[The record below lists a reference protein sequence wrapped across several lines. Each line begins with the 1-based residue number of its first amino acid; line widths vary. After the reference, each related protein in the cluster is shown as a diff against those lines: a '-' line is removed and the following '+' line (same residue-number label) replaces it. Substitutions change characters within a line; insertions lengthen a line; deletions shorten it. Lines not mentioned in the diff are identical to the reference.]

1 MKNTKWIKRVALFM
15 AVAMCGVFGG
25 IALTGNLNMHQAAS
39 AESVLAQD
47 MALTSD
53 QLESPFKAAYEK
65 ASQSV
70 VGIKISTGTSI
81 ANGRIS
87 SQTAFVGSGVV
98 VSNDS
103 YVVTNNHVI
112 ESADSIYVVVG
123 EDEYPAELVATDADS
138 DVAVLLCKDHLGV
151 TPATLGNSDELS
163 VGDWAL
169 VIGNPLGETFVNTL
183 TTGVISGLGRD
194 VSSAGADTSVN
205 NFIQT
210 NAQINAGNSGGGLFN
225 IAGELVGITSMKLS
239 NNGYYGTAAIEG
251 IGFAIPINTV
261 KDVADDLIQFG
272 ERQYP
277 AIGVN
282 VSQIDSNTEEPTK
295 DSLPKSIWVRSVEK
309 DSPAAA
315 AGIEANDLIVK
326 ADGERVTTVKELQSA
341 IRSHEIGETVE
352 ITVYRIPNLTQIKA
366 NEDIPD
372 GEYLTF
378 DVEVKVIK

>member
-1 MKNTKWIKRVALFM
+1 MKNTKWIKRAALF
-15 AVAMCGVFGG
+15 VAIMMCGFFGG
-25 IALTGNLNMHQAAS
+25 IAFTGHLNLQKAAS

-47 MALTSD
+47 TALTSD

-98 VSNDS
+98 VSDDS

-123 EDEYPAELVATDADS
+123 EEEYPAELVATDADS
-138 DVAVLLCKDHLGV
+138 DVAVLLCKDLNV

-169 VIGNPLGETFVNTL
+169 VIGNPLGETFANTL

-194 VSSAGADTSVN
+194 VSTAGANTSVN

-210 NAQINAGNSGGGLFN
+210 NAQINSGNSGGGLFN

-239 NNGYYGTAAIEG
+239 NNGYYGSAAIEG

-261 KDVADDLIQFG
+261 KDVADDLIEYG

-277 AIGVN
+277 AIGVT
-282 VSQIDSNTEEPTK
+282 VAPIDSNTEEPTK

-309 DSPAAA
+309 NSPAAE
-315 AGIEANDLIVK
+315 AGIQANDLIVK
-326 ADGERVTTVKELQSA
+326 ADGKRISTVSELQSI
-341 IRSHEIGETVE
+341 IRGHEIGETVE
-352 ITVYRIPNLTQIKA
+352 ITVYRIPNLTQIKV

>member
-1 MKNTKWIKRVALFM
+1 MKNTKWIKRAALF
-15 AVAMCGVFGG
+15 VAIVMCGFFGG
-25 IALTGNLNMHQAAS
+25 IAFTGHLNLQKAAS

-47 MALTSD
+47 TALTSD

-98 VSNDS
+98 VSDDS

-123 EDEYPAELVATDADS
+123 EEEYPAELVATDADS
-138 DVAVLLCKDHLGV
+138 DVAVLLCKDLNV

-169 VIGNPLGETFVNTL
+169 VIGNPLGETFANTL

-194 VSSAGADTSVN
+194 VSTAGATTSVN

-210 NAQINAGNSGGGLFN
+210 NAQINSGNSGGGLFN

-239 NNGYYGTAAIEG
+239 NNGYYGSAAIEG

-261 KDVADDLIQFG
+261 KDVADDLIEYG

-277 AIGVN
+277 AIGVT
-282 VSQIDSNTEEPTK
+282 VAPIDSNTEEPTK

-309 DSPAAA
+309 NSPAAE
-315 AGIEANDLIVK
+315 AGIQANDLIVK
-326 ADGERVTTVKELQSA
+326 ADGKRITTVSELQST
-341 IRSHEIGETVE
+341 IRGHEIGETVE
-352 ITVYRIPNLTQIKA
+352 ITVYRIPNLTQIKV

-378 DVEVKVIK
+378 NVEVKVIK

>member
-1 MKNTKWIKRVALFM
+1 MKNTKWIKRATLFVAI
-15 AVAMCGVFGG
+15 VMCGFFGG
-25 IALTGNLNMHQAAS
+25 IAFTGHLNLQKAAA

-47 MALTSD
+47 TALTSD

-81 ANGRIS
+81 SNGRIS

-98 VSNDS
+98 VSDDS

-123 EDEYPAELVATDADS
+123 EEEYPAELVATDADS
-138 DVAVLLCKDHLGV
+138 DVAVLLCKDLNV

-169 VIGNPLGETFVNTL
+169 VIGNPLGETFANTL

-194 VSSAGADTSVN
+194 VSSAGANTSVN

-210 NAQINAGNSGGGLFN
+210 NAQINSGNSGGGLFN

-239 NNGYYGTAAIEG
+239 NNGYYGSAAIEG

-261 KDVADDLIQFG
+261 KEVADDLIEYG

-282 VSQIDSNTEEPTK
+282 VSPIDSNTEEPTK

-309 DSPAAA
+309 NSPAAE
-315 AGIEANDLIVK
+315 AGIQANDLIVK
-326 ADGERVTTVKELQSA
+326 ADGKRITTVSELQST

-352 ITVYRIPNLTQIKA
+352 ITVYRIPNLTQIKV

-378 DVEVKVIK
+378 NVEVKVLK

>member
-1 MKNTKWIKRVALFM
+1 MKNTKWIKRAALF
-15 AVAMCGVFGG
+15 VAIVMCGFFGG
-25 IALTGNLNMHQAAS
+25 IAFTGHLNLQKAAS

-47 MALTSD
+47 TALTSD

-98 VSNDS
+98 VSDDS

-123 EDEYPAELVATDADS
+123 EEEYPAELVATDADS
-138 DVAVLLCKDHLGV
+138 DVAVLLCKDLNV

-169 VIGNPLGETFVNTL
+169 VIGNPLGETFANTL

-194 VSSAGADTSVN
+194 VSTAGANTSVN

-210 NAQINAGNSGGGLFN
+210 NAQINSGNSGGGLFN

-239 NNGYYGTAAIEG
+239 NNGYYGSAAIEG

-261 KDVADDLIQFG
+261 KDVADDLIEYG

-277 AIGVN
+277 AIGVT
-282 VSQIDSNTEEPTK
+282 VAPIDSNTEEPTK

-309 DSPAAA
+309 NSPAAE
-315 AGIEANDLIVK
+315 AGIQANDLIVK
-326 ADGERVTTVKELQSA
+326 ADGKRISTVSELQSI
-341 IRSHEIGETVE
+341 IRGHEIGETVE
-352 ITVYRIPNLTQIKA
+352 ITVYRIPNLTQIKV

>member
-1 MKNTKWIKRVALFM
+1 MKNTKWIKRAALF
-15 AVAMCGVFGG
+15 VAIMMCGFFGG
-25 IALTGNLNMHQAAS
+25 VAFTGQMNLHQAAS

-98 VSNDS
+98 VSDDS

-123 EDEYPAELVATDADS
+123 EEEYPAELVATDADS
-138 DVAVLLCKDHLGV
+138 DVAVLLCKDLNV
-151 TPATLGNSDELS
+151 VPATLGNSDELS
-163 VGDWAL
+163 VGDYAL
-169 VIGNPLGETFVNTL
+169 VIGNPLGETFANTL
-183 TTGVISGLGRD
+183 TTGVISGLGRN
-194 VSSAGADTSVN
+194 VSSAGANTSVN

-210 NAQINAGNSGGGLFN
+210 NAQINSGNSGGGLFN

-239 NNGYYGTAAIEG
+239 NNGYYGSAAIEG

-261 KDVADDLIQFG
+261 KDVADDLIEYG

-277 AIGVN
+277 QIGVT
-282 VSQIDSNTEEPTK
+282 VFPIDSRTEEPTK

-309 DSPAAA
+309 NSPAAQ
-315 AGIEANDLIVK
+315 AGIEANDLIIK
-326 ADGERVTTVKELQSA
+326 ADGKRISTVNELQSA
-341 IRSHEIGETVE
+341 IRGHEIGETVE

-378 DVEVKVIK
+378 DVEVKVLN

>member
-1 MKNTKWIKRVALFM
+1 MKNTKWIKRAALF
-15 AVAMCGVFGG
+15 VAIVMCGFFGG
-25 IALTGNLNMHQAAS
+25 IAFTGHLNLQKAAA

-47 MALTSD
+47 TALTSD

-98 VSNDS
+98 VSDDS

-123 EDEYPAELVATDADS
+123 EEEYPAELVATDADS
-138 DVAVLLCKDHLGV
+138 DVAVLLCKDLNV
-151 TPATLGNSDELS
+151 IPATLGNSDELS

-169 VIGNPLGETFVNTL
+169 VIGNPLGETFANTL

-194 VSSAGADTSVN
+194 VNTAGANTSVN

-210 NAQINAGNSGGGLFN
+210 NAQINSGNSGGGLFN

-239 NNGYYGTAAIEG
+239 NNGYYGSAAIEG

-261 KDVADDLIQFG
+261 KDVADDLIEYG

-277 AIGVN
+277 AIGVT
-282 VSQIDSNTEEPTK
+282 VAPIDSNTEEPTK

-309 DSPAAA
+309 NSPAAE
-315 AGIEANDLIVK
+315 AGIQANDLIVK
-326 ADGERVTTVKELQSA
+326 ADGKRISTVSELQSI
-341 IRSHEIGETVE
+341 IRGHEIGETVE
-352 ITVYRIPNLTQIKA
+352 ITVYRIPNLTQIKV

>member
-1 MKNTKWIKRVALFM
+1 MKNTKWIKRAALF
-15 AVAMCGVFGG
+15 VAIVMCGFFGG
-25 IALTGNLNMHQAAS
+25 IAFTGHLNLQKAAA

-47 MALTSD
+47 TALTSD

-98 VSNDS
+98 VSDDS

-123 EDEYPAELVATDADS
+123 EEEYPAELVATDADS
-138 DVAVLLCKDHLGV
+138 DVAVLLCKDLNV

-169 VIGNPLGETFVNTL
+169 VIGNPLGETFANTL

-194 VSSAGADTSVN
+194 VSTAGANTSVN

-210 NAQINAGNSGGGLFN
+210 NAQINSGNSGGGLFN

-239 NNGYYGTAAIEG
+239 NNGYYGSAAIEG

-261 KDVADDLIQFG
+261 KDVADDLIEYG

-277 AIGVN
+277 AIGVT
-282 VSQIDSNTEEPTK
+282 VAPIDSNTEEPTK

-309 DSPAAA
+309 NSPAAE
-315 AGIEANDLIVK
+315 AGIQANDLIVK
-326 ADGERVTTVKELQSA
+326 ADGKRISTVSELQSI
-341 IRSHEIGETVE
+341 IRGHEIGETVE
-352 ITVYRIPNLTQIKA
+352 ITVYRIPNLTQIKV

>member
-169 VIGNPLGETFVNTL
+169 VIGNPLGETFANTL

-251 IGFAIPINTV
+251 IGFAIPVNTV
-261 KDVADDLIQFG
+261 KEVADDLIQFG
-272 ERQYP
+272 QRVYP
-277 AIGVN
+277 RIGV
-282 VSQIDSNTEEPTK
+282 SIRTIESPSDEPTS
-295 DSLPKSIWVRSVEK
+295 DALPASVWVISTEK
-309 DSPAAA
+309 DQPAAE
-315 AGIEANDLIVK
+315 AGIRANDLIVEV
-326 ADGERVTTVKELQSA
+326 DGQRVRTAEELQKS
-341 IRSHEIGETVE
+341 IRAHKIGETVS
-352 ITVYRIPNLTQIKA
+352 ITVYRIPNLTAIRA
-366 NEDIPD
+366 DEPIPE

-378 DVEVKVIK
+378 DVEVKAID

>member
-1 MKNTKWIKRVALFM
+1 MKNTKWIKRAALF
-15 AVAMCGVFGG
+15 VAIVMCGFFGG
-25 IALTGNLNMHQAAS
+25 IAFTGHLNLQKAAA

-47 MALTSD
+47 TALTSD

-98 VSNDS
+98 VSDDS

-123 EDEYPAELVATDADS
+123 EEEYPAELVATDADS
-138 DVAVLLCKDHLGV
+138 DVAVLLCKDLNV

-163 VGDWAL
+163 VGDWVL
-169 VIGNPLGETFVNTL
+169 VIGNPLGETFANTL

-194 VSSAGADTSVN
+194 VSTAGANTSVN

-210 NAQINAGNSGGGLFN
+210 NAQINSGNSGGGLFN

-239 NNGYYGTAAIEG
+239 NNGYYGSAAIEG

-261 KDVADDLIQFG
+261 KDVADDLIEYG

-277 AIGVN
+277 AIGVT
-282 VSQIDSNTEEPTK
+282 VAPIDSNTEEPTK

-309 DSPAAA
+309 NSPAAE
-315 AGIEANDLIVK
+315 AGIQANDLIVK
-326 ADGERVTTVKELQSA
+326 ADGKRISTVSELQSI
-341 IRSHEIGETVE
+341 IRGHEIGETVE
-352 ITVYRIPNLTQIKA
+352 ITVYRIPNLTQIKV

>member
-1 MKNTKWIKRVALFM
+1 MKNTKWIKRAALF
-15 AVAMCGVFGG
+15 VAIVMCGFFGG
-25 IALTGNLNMHQAAS
+25 IAFTGHLNLQKAAA

-47 MALTSD
+47 TALTSD

-98 VSNDS
+98 VSDDS

-123 EDEYPAELVATDADS
+123 EEEYPAELVATDADS
-138 DVAVLLCKDHLGV
+138 DVAVLLCKDLNV
-151 TPATLGNSDELS
+151 IPATLGNSDELS

-169 VIGNPLGETFVNTL
+169 VIGNPLGETFANTL

-194 VSSAGADTSVN
+194 VSTAGANTSVN

-210 NAQINAGNSGGGLFN
+210 NAQINSGNSGGGLFN

-239 NNGYYGTAAIEG
+239 NNGYYGSAAIEG

-261 KDVADDLIQFG
+261 KDVADDLIEYG

-277 AIGVN
+277 AIGVT
-282 VSQIDSNTEEPTK
+282 VAPIDSNTEEPTK

-309 DSPAAA
+309 NSPAAE
-315 AGIEANDLIVK
+315 AGIQANDLIVK
-326 ADGERVTTVKELQSA
+326 ADGKRISTVSELQSI
-341 IRSHEIGETVE
+341 IRGHEIGETVE
-352 ITVYRIPNLTQIKA
+352 ITVYRIPNLTQIKV

>member
-1 MKNTKWIKRVALFM
+1 MKNTKWIKRAALF
-15 AVAMCGVFGG
+15 VAIVMCGFFGG
-25 IALTGNLNMHQAAS
+25 IAFTGHLNLQKAAA

-47 MALTSD
+47 TALTSD

-98 VSNDS
+98 VSDDS

-123 EDEYPAELVATDADS
+123 EEEYPAELVATDADS
-138 DVAVLLCKDHLGV
+138 DVAVLLCKDLNV
-151 TPATLGNSDELS
+151 IPATLGNSDELS

-169 VIGNPLGETFVNTL
+169 VIGNPLGETFANTL

-194 VSSAGADTSVN
+194 VNTAGANTSVN

-210 NAQINAGNSGGGLFN
+210 NAQINSGNSGGGLFN

-239 NNGYYGTAAIEG
+239 NNGYYGSAAIEG

-261 KDVADDLIQFG
+261 KDVADDLIEYG

-277 AIGVN
+277 AIGVT
-282 VSQIDSNTEEPTK
+282 VSPIDSNTEEPTK

-309 DSPAAA
+309 NSPAAE
-315 AGIEANDLIVK
+315 AGIQANDLIVK
-326 ADGERVTTVKELQSA
+326 ADGKRISTVSELQSI
-341 IRSHEIGETVE
+341 IRGHEIGETVE
-352 ITVYRIPNLTQIKA
+352 ITVYRIPNLTQIKV

>member
-1 MKNTKWIKRVALFM
+1 MKNTKWIKRAALF
-15 AVAMCGVFGG
+15 VAIVMCGFFGG
-25 IALTGNLNMHQAAS
+25 IAFTGHLNLQKAAA
-39 AESVLAQD
+39 AESALAQD
-47 MALTSD
+47 TALTSD

-98 VSNDS
+98 VSDDS

-123 EDEYPAELVATDADS
+123 EEEYPAELVATDADS
-138 DVAVLLCKDHLGV
+138 DVAVLLCKDLNV

-169 VIGNPLGETFVNTL
+169 VIGNPLGETFANTL

-194 VSSAGADTSVN
+194 VSTAGANTSVN

-210 NAQINAGNSGGGLFN
+210 NAQINSGNSGGGLFN

-239 NNGYYGTAAIEG
+239 NNGYYGSAAIEG

-261 KDVADDLIQFG
+261 KDVADDLIEYG

-277 AIGVN
+277 AIGVT
-282 VSQIDSNTEEPTK
+282 VAPIDSNTEEPTK

-309 DSPAAA
+309 NSPAAE
-315 AGIEANDLIVK
+315 AGIQANDLIVK
-326 ADGERVTTVKELQSA
+326 ADGKRISTVSELQSI
-341 IRSHEIGETVE
+341 IRGHEIGETVE
-352 ITVYRIPNLTQIKA
+352 ITVYRIPNLTQIKV

>member
-1 MKNTKWIKRVALFM
+1 MKNTKWIKRATLFVAI
-15 AVAMCGVFGG
+15 VMCGFFGG
-25 IALTGNLNMHQAAS
+25 IAFTGHLNLQKAAA
-39 AESVLAQD
+39 AESILAQD
-47 MALTSD
+47 TALTSD

-81 ANGRIS
+81 SNGRIS

-98 VSNDS
+98 VSDDS

-123 EDEYPAELVATDADS
+123 EEEYPAELVATDADS
-138 DVAVLLCKDHLGV
+138 DVAVLLCKDLNV

-169 VIGNPLGETFVNTL
+169 VIGNPLGETFANTL

-194 VSSAGADTSVN
+194 VSSAGANTSVN

-210 NAQINAGNSGGGLFN
+210 NAQINSGNSGGGLFN

-239 NNGYYGTAAIEG
+239 NNGYYGSAAIEG

-261 KDVADDLIQFG
+261 KEVADDLIEYG

-282 VSQIDSNTEEPTK
+282 VSPIDSNTEEPTK

-309 DSPAAA
+309 NSPAAE
-315 AGIEANDLIVK
+315 AGIQANDLIVK
-326 ADGERVTTVKELQSA
+326 ADGKRITTVSELQST

-352 ITVYRIPNLTQIKA
+352 ITVYRIPNLTQIKV

-378 DVEVKVIK
+378 NVEVKVIK

>member
-1 MKNTKWIKRVALFM
+1 MKNTKWIKRAALF
-15 AVAMCGVFGG
+15 VAIVMCGFFGG
-25 IALTGNLNMHQAAS
+25 IAFTGQMNLQKAAA

-47 MALTSD
+47 TALTSD

-98 VSNDS
+98 VSDDS

-123 EDEYPAELVATDADS
+123 EEEYPAELVATDADS
-138 DVAVLLCKDHLGV
+138 DVAVLLCKDLNV

-169 VIGNPLGETFVNTL
+169 VIGNPLGETFANTL

-194 VSSAGADTSVN
+194 VSTAGANTSVN

-210 NAQINAGNSGGGLFN
+210 NAQINSGNSGGGLFN

-239 NNGYYGTAAIEG
+239 NNGYYGSAAIEG

-261 KDVADDLIQFG
+261 KDVADDLIEYG

-277 AIGVN
+277 AIGVT
-282 VSQIDSNTEEPTK
+282 VSPIDSNTEEPTK

-309 DSPAAA
+309 NSPAAE
-315 AGIEANDLIVK
+315 AGIQANDLIVK
-326 ADGERVTTVKELQSA
+326 ADGKRISTVSELQSI
-341 IRSHEIGETVE
+341 IRGHEIGETVE
-352 ITVYRIPNLTQIKA
+352 ITVYRIPNLTQIKV

>member
-1 MKNTKWIKRVALFM
+1 MKNTKWIKRAALF
-15 AVAMCGVFGG
+15 VAIVMCGFFGG
-25 IALTGNLNMHQAAS
+25 IAFTGHLNLQKAAA

-47 MALTSD
+47 TALTSD

-98 VSNDS
+98 VSDDS

-123 EDEYPAELVATDADS
+123 EEEYPAELVATDADS
-138 DVAVLLCKDHLGV
+138 DVAVLLCKDLNV

-169 VIGNPLGETFVNTL
+169 VIGNPLGETFANTL

-194 VSSAGADTSVN
+194 VSTAGANTSVN

-210 NAQINAGNSGGGLFN
+210 NAQINSGNSGGGLFN

-239 NNGYYGTAAIEG
+239 NNGYYGSAAIEG

-261 KDVADDLIQFG
+261 KDVADDLIEYG

-277 AIGVN
+277 AIGVT
-282 VSQIDSNTEEPTK
+282 VSPIDSNTEEPTK

-309 DSPAAA
+309 NSPAAE
-315 AGIEANDLIVK
+315 AGIQANDLIVN
-326 ADGERVTTVKELQSA
+326 ADGKRISTVSELQSI
-341 IRSHEIGETVE
+341 IRGHEIGETVE
-352 ITVYRIPNLTQIKA
+352 ITVYRIPNLTQIKV

>member
-1 MKNTKWIKRVALFM
+1 MKNTKWIKRAALF
-15 AVAMCGVFGG
+15 VAIVMCGFFGG
-25 IALTGNLNMHQAAS
+25 IAFTGHLNLQKAAA

-47 MALTSD
+47 TALTSD

-98 VSNDS
+98 VSDDS

-123 EDEYPAELVATDADS
+123 EEEYPAELVATDADS
-138 DVAVLLCKDHLGV
+138 DVAVLLCKDLNV

-169 VIGNPLGETFVNTL
+169 VIGNPLGETFANTL

-194 VSSAGADTSVN
+194 VSTAGANTSVN

-210 NAQINAGNSGGGLFN
+210 NAQINSGNSGGGLFN

-239 NNGYYGTAAIEG
+239 NNGYYGSAAIEG

-261 KDVADDLIQFG
+261 KDVADDLIEYG

-277 AIGVN
+277 AIGVT
-282 VSQIDSNTEEPTK
+282 VSPIDSNTEEPTK

-309 DSPAAA
+309 NSPAAE
-315 AGIEANDLIVK
+315 AGIQANDLIVK
-326 ADGERVTTVKELQSA
+326 ADGKRISTVSELQSI
-341 IRSHEIGETVE
+341 IRGHEIGETVE
-352 ITVYRIPNLTQIKA
+352 ITVYRIPNLTQIKV

>member
-1 MKNTKWIKRVALFM
+1 MKNTKWIKRAALF
-15 AVAMCGVFGG
+15 VAIVMCGFFGG
-25 IALTGNLNMHQAAS
+25 IAFTGHLNLQKAAA

-47 MALTSD
+47 TALTSD

-98 VSNDS
+98 VSDDS

-123 EDEYPAELVATDADS
+123 EEEYPAELVATDADS
-138 DVAVLLCKDHLGV
+138 DVAVLLCKDLNV

-169 VIGNPLGETFVNTL
+169 VIGNPLGESFANTL

-194 VSSAGADTSVN
+194 VSTAGANTSVN

-210 NAQINAGNSGGGLFN
+210 NAQINSGNSGGGLFN

-239 NNGYYGTAAIEG
+239 NNGYYGSAAIEG

-261 KDVADDLIQFG
+261 KDVADDLIEYG

-277 AIGVN
+277 AIGVT
-282 VSQIDSNTEEPTK
+282 VAPIDSNTEEPTK

-309 DSPAAA
+309 NSPAAE
-315 AGIEANDLIVK
+315 AGIQANDLIVK
-326 ADGERVTTVKELQSA
+326 ADGKRISTVSELQSI
-341 IRSHEIGETVE
+341 IRGHEIGETVE
-352 ITVYRIPNLTQIKA
+352 ITVYRIPNLTQIKV

>member
-1 MKNTKWIKRVALFM
+1 MKNTKWIKRAALF
-15 AVAMCGVFGG
+15 VAIVMCGFFGG
-25 IALTGNLNMHQAAS
+25 IAFTGHLNLQKAAA

-47 MALTSD
+47 TALTSD

-98 VSNDS
+98 VSDDS

-123 EDEYPAELVATDADS
+123 EEEYPAELVATDADS
-138 DVAVLLCKDHLGV
+138 DVAVLLCKDLNV
-151 TPATLGNSDELS
+151 IPATLGNSDELS

-169 VIGNPLGETFVNTL
+169 VIGNPLGETFANTL

-194 VSSAGADTSVN
+194 VSTAGANTSVN

-210 NAQINAGNSGGGLFN
+210 NAQINSGNSGGGLFN

-239 NNGYYGTAAIEG
+239 NNGYFGYAAIEG
-251 IGFAIPINTV
+251 IGFAIPVNTV
-261 KDVADDLIQFG
+261 KEVADDLIQFG
-272 ERQYP
+272 QRVYP
-277 AIGVN
+277 RIGV
-282 VSQIDSNTEEPTK
+282 SIRTIESPSDEPTA
-295 DSLPKSIWVRSVEK
+295 DALPASVWVISTEK
-309 DSPAAA
+309 DQPAAE
-315 AGIEANDLIVK
+315 AGIRANDLIVEV
-326 ADGERVTTVKELQSA
+326 DGQRVRTTEELQKS
-341 IRSHEIGETVE
+341 IRAHKIGETVS
-352 ITVYRIPNLTQIKA
+352 ITVYRIPNLTAIRA
-366 NEDIPD
+366 DEPIPE

-378 DVEVKVIK
+378 DVEVKAID

>member
-98 VSNDS
+98 VSDDS

-138 DVAVLLCKDHLGV
+138 DVAVLLCKDLNV

-169 VIGNPLGETFVNTL
+169 VIGNPLGETFANTL

-194 VSSAGADTSVN
+194 VSTAGANTSVN

-210 NAQINAGNSGGGLFN
+210 NAQINSGNSGGGLFN

-239 NNGYYGTAAIEG
+239 NNGYYGSAAIEG

-261 KDVADDLIQFG
+261 KDVADDLIEYG

-277 AIGVN
+277 AIGVT
-282 VSQIDSNTEEPTK
+282 VAPIDSNTEEPTK

-309 DSPAAA
+309 NSPAAE
-315 AGIEANDLIVK
+315 AGIQANDLIVK
-326 ADGERVTTVKELQSA
+326 ADGKRISTVSELQSI
-341 IRSHEIGETVE
+341 IRGHEIGETVE
-352 ITVYRIPNLTQIKA
+352 ITVYRIPNLTQIKV

>member
-1 MKNTKWIKRVALFM
+1 MKNTKWIKRAALF
-15 AVAMCGVFGG
+15 VAIVMCGFFGG
-25 IALTGNLNMHQAAS
+25 IAFTGHLNLQKAAA

-47 MALTSD
+47 TALTSD

-98 VSNDS
+98 VSDDS

-123 EDEYPAELVATDADS
+123 EEEYPAELVATDADS
-138 DVAVLLCKDHLGV
+138 DVAVLLCKDLNV

-169 VIGNPLGETFVNTL
+169 VIGNPLGETFANTL

-194 VSSAGADTSVN
+194 VSTAGANTSVN

-210 NAQINAGNSGGGLFN
+210 NAQINSGNSGGGLFN

-239 NNGYYGTAAIEG
+239 NNGYYGSAAIEG

-261 KDVADDLIQFG
+261 KDVADDLIEYG

-277 AIGVN
+277 AIGVT
-282 VSQIDSNTEEPTK
+282 VAPIDSNTEEPTK

-309 DSPAAA
+309 NSPAAE
-315 AGIEANDLIVK
+315 AGIQANDLIVK
-326 ADGERVTTVKELQSA
+326 ADGKRISTVSELQSI
-341 IRSHEIGETVE
+341 IRGHEIGETVE
-352 ITVYRIPNLTQIKA
+352 ITVYRIPNLTQIKV
-366 NEDIPD
+366 NEDIPAR
-372 GEYLTF
+372 LSTASF
-378 DVEVKVIK
+378 SAA

>member
-1 MKNTKWIKRVALFM
+1 MKNTKWIKRAALF
-15 AVAMCGVFGG
+15 VAIVMCGFFGG
-25 IALTGNLNMHQAAS
+25 IAFTGHLNLQKAAA

-47 MALTSD
+47 TALTSD

-98 VSNDS
+98 VSDDS

-123 EDEYPAELVATDADS
+123 EEEYPAELVATDADS
-138 DVAVLLCKDHLGV
+138 DVAVLLCKDLNV
-151 TPATLGNSDELS
+151 IPATLGNSDELS

-169 VIGNPLGETFVNTL
+169 VIGNPLGETFANTL

-194 VSSAGADTSVN
+194 VSTAGANTSVN

-210 NAQINAGNSGGGLFN
+210 NAQINSGNSGGGLFN

-239 NNGYYGTAAIEG
+239 NNGYYGSAAIEG

-261 KDVADDLIQFG
+261 KDVADDLIEYG

-277 AIGVN
+277 AIGVT
-282 VSQIDSNTEEPTK
+282 VSPIDSNTEEPTK

-309 DSPAAA
+309 NSPAAE
-315 AGIEANDLIVK
+315 AGIQANDLIVK
-326 ADGERVTTVKELQSA
+326 ADGKRISTVSELQSI
-341 IRSHEIGETVE
+341 IRGHEIGETVE
-352 ITVYRIPNLTQIKA
+352 ITVYRIPNLTQIKV

>member
-1 MKNTKWIKRVALFM
+1 MKNTKWIKRAALF
-15 AVAMCGVFGG
+15 VAIVMCGFFGG
-25 IALTGNLNMHQAAS
+25 IAFTGHLNLQKAAS

-47 MALTSD
+47 TALTSD

-98 VSNDS
+98 VSDDS

-123 EDEYPAELVATDADS
+123 EEEYPAELVATDADS
-138 DVAVLLCKDHLGV
+138 DVAVLLCKDLNV

-169 VIGNPLGETFVNTL
+169 VIGNPLGETFANTL

-194 VSSAGADTSVN
+194 VSTAGATTSVN

-210 NAQINAGNSGGGLFN
+210 NAQINSGNSGGGLFN

-239 NNGYYGTAAIEG
+239 NNGYYGSAAIEG

-261 KDVADDLIQFG
+261 KDVADDLIEYG

-282 VSQIDSNTEEPTK
+282 VAPIDSNTEEPTK

-309 DSPAAA
+309 NSPAAE
-315 AGIEANDLIVK
+315 AGIQANDLIVK
-326 ADGERVTTVKELQSA
+326 ADGKRITTVSELQST

-352 ITVYRIPNLTQIKA
+352 ITVYRIPNLTQIKV

-378 DVEVKVIK
+378 NVEVKVIK

>member
-1 MKNTKWIKRVALFM
+1 MKNTKWIKRAALF
-15 AVAMCGVFGG
+15 VAIVMCGFFGG
-25 IALTGNLNMHQAAS
+25 IAFTGHLNLQKAAA

-47 MALTSD
+47 TALTSD

-81 ANGRIS
+81 SNGRIS

-98 VSNDS
+98 VSDDS

-123 EDEYPAELVATDADS
+123 EEEYPAELVATDADS
-138 DVAVLLCKDHLGV
+138 DVAVLLCKDLNV

-169 VIGNPLGETFVNTL
+169 VIGNPLGETFANTL

-194 VSSAGADTSVN
+194 VSSAGANTSVN

-210 NAQINAGNSGGGLFN
+210 NAQINSGNSGGGLFN

-239 NNGYYGTAAIEG
+239 NNGYYGSAAIEG

-261 KDVADDLIQFG
+261 KEVADDLIEYG

-282 VSQIDSNTEEPTK
+282 VSPIDSNTEEPTK

-309 DSPAAA
+309 NSPAAE
-315 AGIEANDLIVK
+315 AGIQANDLIVK
-326 ADGERVTTVKELQSA
+326 ADGKRITTVSELQST

-352 ITVYRIPNLTQIKA
+352 ITVYRIPNLTQIKV

-378 DVEVKVIK
+378 NVEVKVIK

>member
-39 AESVLAQD
+39 AENVLAQD

-169 VIGNPLGETFVNTL
+169 VIGNPLGETFANTL

-239 NNGYYGTAAIEG
+239 NNGYFGYAAIEG
-251 IGFAIPINTV
+251 IGFAIPVNTV
-261 KDVADDLIQFG
+261 KEVADDLIQFG
-272 ERQYP
+272 QRVYP
-277 AIGVN
+277 RIGV
-282 VSQIDSNTEEPTK
+282 SIRTIESPSDEPTA
-295 DSLPKSIWVRSVEK
+295 DALPASVWVISTEK
-309 DSPAAA
+309 DQPAAE
-315 AGIEANDLIVK
+315 AGIRANDLIVEV
-326 ADGERVTTVKELQSA
+326 DGQRVRTTEELQKS
-341 IRSHEIGETVE
+341 IRAHKIGETVS
-352 ITVYRIPNLTQIKA
+352 ITVYRIPNLTAIRA
-366 NEDIPD
+366 DEPIPE

-378 DVEVKVIK
+378 DVEVKAID

>member
-1 MKNTKWIKRVALFM
+1 MKNTKWIKRAALF
-15 AVAMCGVFGG
+15 VAIVMCGFFGG
-25 IALTGNLNMHQAAS
+25 IAFTGHLNLQKAAA

-47 MALTSD
+47 TALTSD

-98 VSNDS
+98 VSDDS

-123 EDEYPAELVATDADS
+123 EEEYPAELVATDADS
-138 DVAVLLCKDHLGV
+138 DVAVLLCKDLNV

-169 VIGNPLGETFVNTL
+169 VIGNPLGETFANTL

-194 VSSAGADTSVN
+194 VNTAGANTSVN

-210 NAQINAGNSGGGLFN
+210 NAQINSGNSGGGLFN

-239 NNGYYGTAAIEG
+239 NNGYYGSAAIEG

-261 KDVADDLIQFG
+261 KDVADDLIEYG

-277 AIGVN
+277 AIGVT
-282 VSQIDSNTEEPTK
+282 VSPIDSNTEEPTK

-309 DSPAAA
+309 NSPAAE
-315 AGIEANDLIVK
+315 AGIQANDLIVK
-326 ADGERVTTVKELQSA
+326 ADGKRISTVSELQSI
-341 IRSHEIGETVE
+341 IRGHEIGETVE
-352 ITVYRIPNLTQIKA
+352 ITVYRIPNLTQIKV

>member
-1 MKNTKWIKRVALFM
+1 MKNTKWIKRAALF
-15 AVAMCGVFGG
+15 VAIVMCGFFGG
-25 IALTGNLNMHQAAS
+25 IAFTGHLNLQKAAA

-47 MALTSD
+47 TALTSD

-98 VSNDS
+98 VSDDS

-123 EDEYPAELVATDADS
+123 EEEYPAELVATDADS
-138 DVAVLLCKDHLGV
+138 DVAVLLCKDLNV

-169 VIGNPLGETFVNTL
+169 VIGNPLGETFANTL

-194 VSSAGADTSVN
+194 VSTAGANTSVN

-210 NAQINAGNSGGGLFN
+210 NAQINSGNSGGGLFN

-239 NNGYYGTAAIEG
+239 NNGYYGSAAIEG

-261 KDVADDLIQFG
+261 KDVADDLIEYG
-272 ERQYP
+272 ERLYP
-277 AIGVN
+277 AIGVT
-282 VSQIDSNTEEPTK
+282 VAPIDSNTEEPTK

-309 DSPAAA
+309 NSPAAE
-315 AGIEANDLIVK
+315 AGIQANDLIVK
-326 ADGERVTTVKELQSA
+326 ADGKRISTVSELQSI
-341 IRSHEIGETVE
+341 IRGHEIGETVE
-352 ITVYRIPNLTQIKA
+352 ITVYRIPNLTQIKV

>member
-1 MKNTKWIKRVALFM
+1 MKNTKWIKRAALF
-15 AVAMCGVFGG
+15 VAIVMCGFFGG
-25 IALTGNLNMHQAAS
+25 IAFTGQMNFQKAAS

-47 MALTSD
+47 TALTSD

-81 ANGRIS
+81 SNGRIS

-98 VSNDS
+98 VSDDS

-123 EDEYPAELVATDADS
+123 EEEYPAELVATDADS
-138 DVAVLLCKDHLGV
+138 DVAVLLCKDLNV

-169 VIGNPLGETFVNTL
+169 VIGNPLGETFANTL

-194 VSSAGADTSVN
+194 VSSAGANTSVN

-210 NAQINAGNSGGGLFN
+210 NAQINSGNSGGGLFN

-239 NNGYYGTAAIEG
+239 NNGYYGSAAIEG

-261 KDVADDLIQFG
+261 KEVADDLIEYG

-282 VSQIDSNTEEPTK
+282 VSPIDSNTEEPTK

-309 DSPAAA
+309 NSPAAE
-315 AGIEANDLIVK
+315 AGIQANDLIVK
-326 ADGERVTTVKELQSA
+326 ADGKRITTVSELQST

-352 ITVYRIPNLTQIKA
+352 ITVYRIPNLTQIKV

-378 DVEVKVIK
+378 NVEVKVIK

>member
-1 MKNTKWIKRVALFM
+1 MKNTKWIKRAALF
-15 AVAMCGVFGG
+15 VAIVMCGFFGG
-25 IALTGNLNMHQAAS
+25 IAFTGHLNLQKAAA
-39 AESVLAQD
+39 AESILAQD
-47 MALTSD
+47 TALTSD

-81 ANGRIS
+81 SNGRIS

-98 VSNDS
+98 VSDDS

-123 EDEYPAELVATDADS
+123 EEEYPAELVATDADS
-138 DVAVLLCKDHLGV
+138 DVAVLLCKDLNV

-169 VIGNPLGETFVNTL
+169 VIGNPLGETFANTL

-194 VSSAGADTSVN
+194 VSSAGANTSVN

-210 NAQINAGNSGGGLFN
+210 NAQINSGNSGGGLFN

-239 NNGYYGTAAIEG
+239 NNGYYGSAAIEG

-261 KDVADDLIQFG
+261 KEVADDLIEYG

-282 VSQIDSNTEEPTK
+282 VSPIDSNTEEPTK

-309 DSPAAA
+309 NSPAAE
-315 AGIEANDLIVK
+315 AGIQANDLIVK
-326 ADGERVTTVKELQSA
+326 ADGKRITTVSELQST

-352 ITVYRIPNLTQIKA
+352 ITVYRIPNLTQIKV

-378 DVEVKVIK
+378 NVEVKVIK

>member
-1 MKNTKWIKRVALFM
+1 MKNTKWIKRAALF
-15 AVAMCGVFGG
+15 VAIVMCGFFGG
-25 IALTGNLNMHQAAS
+25 VAFTGQMNLQKAAT

-47 MALTSD
+47 TALTSD

-98 VSNDS
+98 VSDDS

-123 EDEYPAELVATDADS
+123 EEEYPAELVATDADS
-138 DVAVLLCKDHLGV
+138 DVAVLLCKDLNV

-169 VIGNPLGETFVNTL
+169 VIGNPLGETFANTL

-194 VSSAGADTSVN
+194 VSTAGANTSVN

-210 NAQINAGNSGGGLFN
+210 NAQINSGNSGGGLFN

-239 NNGYYGTAAIEG
+239 NNGYYGSAAIEG

-261 KDVADDLIQFG
+261 KDVADDLIEYG

-277 AIGVN
+277 AIGVT
-282 VSQIDSNTEEPTK
+282 VAPIDSNTEEPTK

-309 DSPAAA
+309 NSPAAE
-315 AGIEANDLIVK
+315 AGIQANDLIVK
-326 ADGERVTTVKELQSA
+326 ADGKRISTVSELQSI
-341 IRSHEIGETVE
+341 IRGHEIGETVE
-352 ITVYRIPNLTQIKA
+352 ITVYRIPNLTQIKV

>member
-1 MKNTKWIKRVALFM
+1 MKNTKWIKRAALF
-15 AVAMCGVFGG
+15 VAIVMCGFFGG
-25 IALTGNLNMHQAAS
+25 IAFTGHLNLQKAAA

-47 MALTSD
+47 TALTSD

-98 VSNDS
+98 VSDDS

-123 EDEYPAELVATDADS
+123 EEEYPAELVATDADS
-138 DVAVLLCKDHLGV
+138 DVAVLLCKDLNV

-169 VIGNPLGETFVNTL
+169 VIGNPLGETFANTL

-194 VSSAGADTSVN
+194 VSTAGANTSVN

-210 NAQINAGNSGGGLFN
+210 NAQINSGNSGGGLFN

-239 NNGYYGTAAIEG
+239 NNGYYGSAAIEG

-261 KDVADDLIQFG
+261 KDVADDLIEYG

-277 AIGVN
+277 AIGVT
-282 VSQIDSNTEEPTK
+282 VAPIDSNTEEPTK
-295 DSLPKSIWVRSVEK
+295 DSLPKSI
-309 DSPAAA
+309 
-315 AGIEANDLIVK
+315 
-326 ADGERVTTVKELQSA
+326 
-341 IRSHEIGETVE
+341 
-352 ITVYRIPNLTQIKA
+352 
-366 NEDIPD
+366 
-372 GEYLTF
+372 
-378 DVEVKVIK
+378 

>member
-1 MKNTKWIKRVALFM
+1 MKNTKWIKRAALF
-15 AVAMCGVFGG
+15 VAIVMCGFFGG
-25 IALTGNLNMHQAAS
+25 IAFTGHLNLQKAAA

-47 MALTSD
+47 TALTSD

-98 VSNDS
+98 VSDDS

-123 EDEYPAELVATDADS
+123 EEEYPAELVATDADS
-138 DVAVLLCKDHLGV
+138 DVAVLLCKDLNI

-169 VIGNPLGETFVNTL
+169 VIGNPLGETFANTL

-194 VSSAGADTSVN
+194 VSTAGANTSVN

-210 NAQINAGNSGGGLFN
+210 NAQINSGNSGGGLFN

-239 NNGYYGTAAIEG
+239 NNGYYGSAAIEG

-261 KDVADDLIQFG
+261 KDVADDLIEYG

-277 AIGVN
+277 AIGVT
-282 VSQIDSNTEEPTK
+282 VAPIDSNTEEPTK

-309 DSPAAA
+309 NSPAAE
-315 AGIEANDLIVK
+315 AGIQANDLIVK
-326 ADGERVTTVKELQSA
+326 ADGKRISTVSELQSI
-341 IRSHEIGETVE
+341 IRGHEIGETVE
-352 ITVYRIPNLTQIKA
+352 ITVYRIPNLTQIKV

>member
-1 MKNTKWIKRVALFM
+1 MKNTKWIKRAALF
-15 AVAMCGVFGG
+15 VAIVMCGFFGG
-25 IALTGNLNMHQAAS
+25 IAFTGHLNLQKAAA

-47 MALTSD
+47 TALTSD

-98 VSNDS
+98 VSDDS

-123 EDEYPAELVATDADS
+123 EEEYPAELVATDADS
-138 DVAVLLCKDHLGV
+138 DVAVLLCKDLNV

-169 VIGNPLGETFVNTL
+169 VIGNPLGETFANTL

-194 VSSAGADTSVN
+194 VSTAGANTSVN

-210 NAQINAGNSGGGLFN
+210 NAQINSGNSGGGLFN

-239 NNGYYGTAAIEG
+239 NNGYYGSAAIEG

-261 KDVADDLIQFG
+261 KDVADDLIEYG

-277 AIGVN
+277 AIGVT
-282 VSQIDSNTEEPTK
+282 VAPIDSNTEEPTK

-309 DSPAAA
+309 NSPAAE
-315 AGIEANDLIVK
+315 AGIQANDLIVK
-326 ADGERVTTVKELQSA
+326 ADGKRIFTVSELQSI
-341 IRSHEIGETVE
+341 IRGHEIGETVE
-352 ITVYRIPNLTQIKA
+352 ITVYRIPNLTQIKV

>member
-1 MKNTKWIKRVALFM
+1 MKNTKWIKRAALF
-15 AVAMCGVFGG
+15 VAIVMCGFFGG
-25 IALTGNLNMHQAAS
+25 IAFTGHLNLQKAAA

-47 MALTSD
+47 TALTSD

-98 VSNDS
+98 VSDDS

-123 EDEYPAELVATDADS
+123 EEEYPAELVATDADS
-138 DVAVLLCKDHLGV
+138 DVAVLLCKDLNV

-169 VIGNPLGETFVNTL
+169 VIGNPLGETFANTL

-194 VSSAGADTSVN
+194 VSTAGANTSVN

-210 NAQINAGNSGGGLFN
+210 NAQINSGNSGGGLFN

-239 NNGYYGTAAIEG
+239 NNGYYGSAAIEG
-251 IGFAIPINTV
+251 IGFAIPINPV
-261 KDVADDLIQFG
+261 KDVADDLIESG

-277 AIGVN
+277 AIGVT
-282 VSQIDSNTEEPTK
+282 VAPIDSNTEEPTK

-309 DSPAAA
+309 NSPAAE
-315 AGIEANDLIVK
+315 AGIQANDLIVK
-326 ADGERVTTVKELQSA
+326 ADGKRISTVSELQSI
-341 IRSHEIGETVE
+341 IRGHEIGETVE
-352 ITVYRIPNLTQIKA
+352 ITVYRIPNLTQIKV

>member
-1 MKNTKWIKRVALFM
+1 MKNTKWIKRAALF
-15 AVAMCGVFGG
+15 VAIVMCGFFGG
-25 IALTGNLNMHQAAS
+25 IAFTGHLNLQKAAS

-47 MALTSD
+47 TALTSD

-98 VSNDS
+98 VSDDS

-123 EDEYPAELVATDADS
+123 EEEYPAELVATDADS
-138 DVAVLLCKDHLGV
+138 DVAVLLCKDLNV
-151 TPATLGNSDELS
+151 IPATLGNSDELS

-169 VIGNPLGETFVNTL
+169 VIGNPLGETFANTL

-194 VSSAGADTSVN
+194 VSTAGANTSVN

-210 NAQINAGNSGGGLFN
+210 NAQINSGNSGGGLFN

-239 NNGYYGTAAIEG
+239 NNGYYGSAAIEG

-261 KDVADDLIQFG
+261 KDVADDLIEYG

-277 AIGVN
+277 AIGVT
-282 VSQIDSNTEEPTK
+282 VAPIDSNTEEPTK

-309 DSPAAA
+309 NSPAAE
-315 AGIEANDLIVK
+315 AGIQANDLIVK
-326 ADGERVTTVKELQSA
+326 ADGKRISTVSELQSI
-341 IRSHEIGETVE
+341 IRGHEIGETVE
-352 ITVYRIPNLTQIKA
+352 ITVYRIPNLTQIKV

>member
-1 MKNTKWIKRVALFM
+1 MKNTKWIKRAALF
-15 AVAMCGVFGG
+15 VAIVMCGFFGG
-25 IALTGNLNMHQAAS
+25 IAFTGHLNLQKAAT

-47 MALTSD
+47 TALTSD

-98 VSNDS
+98 VSDDS

-123 EDEYPAELVATDADS
+123 EEEYPAELVATDADS
-138 DVAVLLCKDHLGV
+138 DVAVLLCKDLNV

-169 VIGNPLGETFVNTL
+169 VIGNPLGETFANTL

-194 VSSAGADTSVN
+194 VSTAGANTSVN

-210 NAQINAGNSGGGLFN
+210 NAQINSGNSGGGLFN

-239 NNGYYGTAAIEG
+239 NNGYYGSAAIEG

-261 KDVADDLIQFG
+261 KDVADDLIEYG

-277 AIGVN
+277 AIGVT
-282 VSQIDSNTEEPTK
+282 VAPIDSNTEEPTK

-309 DSPAAA
+309 NSPAAE
-315 AGIEANDLIVK
+315 AGIQANDLIVK
-326 ADGERVTTVKELQSA
+326 ADGKRISTVSELQSI
-341 IRSHEIGETVE
+341 IRGHEIGETVE
-352 ITVYRIPNLTQIKA
+352 ITVYRIPNLTQIKV

>member
-1 MKNTKWIKRVALFM
+1 MKNTKWIKRTALF
-15 AVAMCGVFGG
+15 VAIVMCGFFGG
-25 IALTGNLNMHQAAS
+25 IAFTGHLNLQKAAA

-47 MALTSD
+47 TALTSD

-98 VSNDS
+98 VSDDS

-138 DVAVLLCKDHLGV
+138 DVAVLLCKDLNV

-169 VIGNPLGETFVNTL
+169 VIGNPLGETFANTL

-194 VSSAGADTSVN
+194 VSTAGANTSVN

-210 NAQINAGNSGGGLFN
+210 NAQINSGNSGGGLFN

-239 NNGYYGTAAIEG
+239 NNGYYGSAAIEG

-261 KDVADDLIQFG
+261 KDVADDLIEYG

-277 AIGVN
+277 AIGVT
-282 VSQIDSNTEEPTK
+282 VAPIDSNTEEPTK

-309 DSPAAA
+309 NSPAAE
-315 AGIEANDLIVK
+315 AGIQANDLIVK
-326 ADGERVTTVKELQSA
+326 ADGKRISTVSELQSI
-341 IRSHEIGETVE
+341 IRGHEIGETVE
-352 ITVYRIPNLTQIKA
+352 ITVYRIPNLTQIKV